1 MPSAYPRLLQPITL
15 RGGAVLRNR
24 ALMGSMHTGLEEAT
38 APPSEGG
45 IRCSRPLTPG
55 RTSQG
60 EGWGHS
66 LEKMGA
72 FFAERARGGVGL
84 MVTGGIAP
92 NAAGRVAPFAATM
105 ASSSDARRHRTV
117 TEMVHEARGGC
128 GDAAARLSRAGGGS
142 PPFHWRA
149 SRWAAQRLRCSC
161 CTRGGAPRIPNLN
174 AGCAVV

>member
-1 MPSAYPRLLQPITL
+1 MPTTPTCTKGTVCCWLKSSRL
-15 RGGAVLRNR
+15 RGQQRC
-24 ALMGSMHTGLEEAT
+24 EA
-38 APPSEGG
+38 
-45 IRCSRPLTPG
+45 G

-128 GDAAARLSRAGGGS
+128 GDAAARLPRAGGGS
-142 PPFHWRA
+142 PPFRWRA

-161 CTRGGAPRIPNLN
+161 CTRGGAPNIPI
-174 AGCAVV
+174 